1 MDHLNISEKGNYS
14 YVALGER
21 KERKKYFGKPR
32 SQRERKYGREL
43 EEGKKKKG
51 NKEEIRNE
59 KGMETDILKWRS
71 RYILPPLS
79 SKTS

>member
-1 MDHLNISEKGNYS
+1 M
-14 YVALGER
+14 R
-21 KERKKYFGKPR
+21 KEIWQGIG
-32 SQRERKYGREL
+32 GR
-43 EEGKKKKG
+43 GKKKG
-51 NKEEIRNE
+51 NKEEMRNE